1 MFQDALFEAAGRQRR
16 SHPAT
21 VLAFALQS
29 IVVGAIVIVP
39 LLHIAPPP
47 QVRSLIESLSFSPPP
62 PPAPPTR
69 GTQVPHAGF
78 SQTIGTTVVAP
89 SHFPAHPVV
98 INDDNVQ
105 PPSIFDTGSGVTG
118 GNGTTLGHNITDI
131 LGAPVVAPV
140 QPPVPTRPV
149 PVSTGV
155 MQGLLLTSVRPT
167 YPHLAQAARIQ
178 GAVILVATISRD
190 GVIENI
196 RVASGHPMLVGAAID
211 AVRQWRYRPYLLNG
225 KPIEVE
231 TQITVNFMI
240 SGG

>member
-1 MFQDALFEAAGRQRR
+1 MFQDALFESAGRPRR

-21 VLAFALQS
+21 LFAFVLQAIA
-29 IVVGAIVIVP
+29 VAAIVITP
-39 LLHIAPPP
+39 LLRVAPPP

-62 PPAPPTR
+62 PPPPPSS
-69 GTQVPHAGF
+69 GTQASHAGF
-78 SQTIGTTVVAP
+78 SQIIGTTVALP
-89 SHFPAHPVV
+89 PRIPAHPAV

-105 PPSIFDTGSGVTG
+105 PPSILGTGNGVTG
-118 GNGTTLGHNITDI
+118 ATGTGVGHNIADI
-131 LGAPVVAPV
+131 LGAPVAPV
-140 QPPVPTRPV
+140 QAPAPTRPL

-155 MQGLLLTSVRPT
+155 MQGLLLTSVRPA
-167 YPHLAQAARIQ
+167 YPRLAQAARIQ
-178 GAVILVATISRD
+178 GAVILLATISRE
-190 GVIENI
+190 GRVENI
-196 RVASGHPMLVGAAID
+196 RVVNGHPMLVGAAID